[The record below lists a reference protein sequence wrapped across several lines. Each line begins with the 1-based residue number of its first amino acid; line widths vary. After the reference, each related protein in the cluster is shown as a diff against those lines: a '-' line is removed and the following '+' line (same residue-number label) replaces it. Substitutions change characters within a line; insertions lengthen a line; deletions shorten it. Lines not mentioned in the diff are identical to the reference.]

1 MDTNNADLK
10 QRLKPL
16 IHRTLRRQVLEYV
29 PYTNRIAIVEQFTPS
44 EDEQKLYDYVS
55 DFLQRDNLKSINNS
69 QKQLMTLIF
78 RKLLASSSKAIEK
91 TLDTLITRLE
101 SKHSFEE
108 LIDDEDLLAEIQEEY
123 SEELEQEQEQD
134 KETMKIFLTE
144 LKKEID
150 ELKKFKKLATT
161 ISVDEKTKALMT
173 ALRVSFSKLATLGVK
188 EKPAKKAIIF
198 TESRRTQ
205 EYLKEY
211 LELH

>member
-1 MDTNNADLK
+1 M
-10 QRLKPL
+10 

-29 PYTNRIAIVEQFTPS
+29 PYTNRIAIVEEFTPS

-55 DFLQRDNLKSINNS
+55 EFLQRDNLKSINNS
-69 QKQLMTLIF
+69 QRQLITLIF
-78 RKLLASSSKAIEK
+78 RKLLASSSRAIER

-101 SKHSFEE
+101 GKYSFEE
-108 LIDDEDLLAEIQEEY
+108 VIDDEDLLAEVQEEY
-123 SEELEQEQEQD
+123 SEEMEQQDQD
-134 KETMKIFLTE
+134 KETMKLFLQE
-144 LKKEID
+144 LKKEIE

-161 ISVDEKTKALMT
+161 ISVDEKTKALMI
-173 ALRVSFSKLATLGVK
+173 ALRVSFSKLATLGVN

-211 LELH
+211 LETH